1 MLTNTHWSPCRYM
14 ELRAR
19 ATECAGIIIS
29 CYDAETARAHLG
41 ELMPLA
47 LSGLD
52 LGCGIQGGG
61 P

>member
-1 MLTNTHWSPCRYM
+1 M

-47 LSGLD
+47 LSGFE
-52 LGCGIQGGG
+52 LGC
-61 P
+61 